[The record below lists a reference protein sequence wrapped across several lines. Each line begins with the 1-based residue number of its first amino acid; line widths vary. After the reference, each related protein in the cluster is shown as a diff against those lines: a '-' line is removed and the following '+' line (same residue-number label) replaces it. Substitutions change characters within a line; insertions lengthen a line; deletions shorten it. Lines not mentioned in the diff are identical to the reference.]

1 MDSAFYWFEMATLKI
16 SMKEKFKSEIVTIA
30 TLHFYVMF
38 SLTYF
43 GENVSKMQN
52 LDPRLLID
60 IRCTESNHCLG
71 SNCVWLRKTIIKRFV
86 WFFSSKG
93 LTDNEPYSM
102 LHSSKRQ
109 HHVSNRV
116 PGEHQIRTRPLDCG
130 II

>member
-1 MDSAFYWFEMATLKI
+1 
-16 SMKEKFKSEIVTIA
+16 MKEKFKSEIVTIA

-71 SNCVWLRKTIIKRFV
+71 SNCV
-86 WFFSSKG
+86 
-93 LTDNEPYSM
+93 
-102 LHSSKRQ
+102 
-109 HHVSNRV
+109 
-116 PGEHQIRTRPLDCG
+116 
-130 II
+130 